1 MYVCVGLA
9 LVVYVYGPWYRVV
22 GGESTAF
29 CIPNPAR
36 TPTALPLTPTIL
48 PTRTALPQAI
58 DLAFLHHSLSRTL
71 RRGVSVDLLFA
82 FEYTVQASTIV
93 LTFVK
98 YCL

>member
-1 MYVCVGLA
+1 MGRVGVWWGGCRTFHPAPA
-9 LVVYVYGPWYRVV
+9 LYTPC
-22 GGESTAF
+22 TA
-29 CIPNPAR
+29 CAPPA
-36 TPTALPLTPTIL
+36 PPPA
-48 PTRTALPQAI
+48 PQAI